1 MGEQTPFRI
10 GASLLASRRQQLLL
24 EWSGLLGIKGGVMK
38 VAAVQMD
45 VTILEKQ
52 RNLEKILAK
61 LEAAARAGAGIVV
74 FPECA
79 LTGYCYASKE
89 EADPVA
95 ETVPGPSLEKLWEAA
110 KSLDCT
116 AVVGLLERDGN
127 QMYNAAAV
135 VTPQGIAD
143 TFRKLHLPFLGI
155 DRFVAPG
162 DKPFPVFETLH
173 GKIGIN
179 ICFDCSFPEAGRVLK
194 LKGVQLLAIPTNWP
208 IGSDSWQHTPKVR
221 ATENHFNVAV
231 ADRVGEERGFRFSG
245 HSQIIDFTGKVHA
258 EAGET
263 EETILFADLDLV
275 GADRNRVVRV
285 PGQWEFDRIA
295 ARRPEMYGPLTEGP
309 EGA

>member
-1 MGEQTPFRI
+1 
-10 GASLLASRRQQLLL
+10 
-24 EWSGLLGIKGGVMK
+24 MK
-38 VAAVQMD
+38 VAVVQMD
-45 VTILEKQ
+45 VKILEKQ
-52 RNLEKILAK
+52 RNLEKILEG
-61 LEAAARAGAGIVV
+61 LESAARAGAGIAV

-79 LTGYCYASKE
+79 LTGYCFTGRD
-89 EADPVA
+89 EADPFA
-95 ETVPGPSLEKLWEAA
+95 EPVPGPSSEKLWRAA

-116 AVVGLLERDGN
+116 VVFGLLERDGDRIF
-127 QMYNAAAV
+127 NAAAV
-135 VTPQGIAD
+135 VTPQGIAG
-143 TFRKLHLPFLGI
+143 TFRKLHLPCLGI
-155 DRFVAPG
+155 DRIITPG

-194 LKGVQLLAIPTNWP
+194 LKGAQLLAIPTNFP

-221 ATENHFNVAV
+221 AIENHFHVAV

-245 HSQIIDFTGKVHA
+245 HSQIVDFTGQVLA

-263 EETILFADLDLV
+263 EETILIADLDLI

-295 ARRPEMYGPLTEGP
+295 ARRPEMYGPLVEKGLLS
-309 EGA
+309 